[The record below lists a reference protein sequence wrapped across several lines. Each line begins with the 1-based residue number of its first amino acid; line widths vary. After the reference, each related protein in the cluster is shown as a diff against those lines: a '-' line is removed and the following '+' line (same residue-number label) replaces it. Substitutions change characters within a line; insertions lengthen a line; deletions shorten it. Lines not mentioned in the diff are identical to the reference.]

1 MGFVWGE
8 IMKKRL
14 GFTLIEFLAVIS
26 LILLIA
32 AISLPK
38 YSEIVDNQRLK
49 TDAATAIQLGKMA
62 EMYYME
68 NKNLPE
74 FNPSNVGEYV
84 KASYNGDLKSKYMK
98 GENFEITLTGNKA
111 DVSLGNIK
119 FVIKGEFNESSI
131 IPPNLGGD

>member
-1 MGFVWGE
+1 
-8 IMKKRL
+8 MKKRL

-68 NKNLPE
+68 NKNLPG
-74 FNPSNVGEYV
+74 FNPSKIEDYV
-84 KASYNGDLKSKYMK
+84 KDSYNGDLKSKYIK
-98 GENFEITLTGNKA
+98 DEKFKITLTDNKA
-111 DVSLGNIK
+111 NVSLGSIN
-119 FVIKGEFNESSI
+119 FVVKGEFNESSI

>member
-1 MGFVWGE
+1 
-8 IMKKRL
+8 MKKRL
-14 GFTLIEFLAVIS
+14 GFTLIEFLAVVS

-68 NKNLPE
+68 NKNLPG
-74 FNPSNVGEYV
+74 FSPSKIEEYV

-98 GENFEITLTGNKA
+98 GENFKISLTENKA

-131 IPPNLGGD
+131 IPPNLGGDPIE